1 MSAVEQRP
9 VLGAAVPAPGRNQE
23 ETKMI
28 AKMKVALA
36 AVLVVASAST
46 ALAAKRKPVHHAP
59 ATLSEGRNAAPVAP
73 FTAAEQQQFERASR
87 PSNL

>member
-1 MSAVEQRP
+1 
-9 VLGAAVPAPGRNQE
+9 
-23 ETKMI
+23 MI

-59 ATLSEGRNAAPVAP
+59 ATLSEGRNAAPLAP

>member
-23 ETKMI
+23 ETNTI

-59 ATLSEGRNAAPVAP
+59 ATLSEGRNAAPLAP
-73 FTAAEQQQFERASR
+73 FTAGEQQQFERASR